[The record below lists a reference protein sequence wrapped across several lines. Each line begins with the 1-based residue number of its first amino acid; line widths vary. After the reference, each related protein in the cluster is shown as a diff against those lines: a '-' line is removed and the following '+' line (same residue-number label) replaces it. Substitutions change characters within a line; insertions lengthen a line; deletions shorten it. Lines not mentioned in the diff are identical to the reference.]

1 MRDNRTYGSEGGA
14 AQSNESSLPLS
25 NQRRSSALREPN
37 GTTNSPFVPEEQYHP
52 VLIMAA

>member
-25 NQRRSSALREPN
+25 VGPDRQAGLSATAEPRSTTLRCQNANVADREP
-37 GTTNSPFVPEEQYHP
+37 
-52 VLIMAA
+52 